1 MSIYTDCTAS
11 TKLSQSGPLIRRAWD
26 RPAGK
31 PGSHLWWVG
40 GSAGQGISRTAPR
53 DSTRSPGCRR
63 GSRSWP
69 RPGCCSLSIPGR
81 TAPRRTPWRDPPRWN
96 PHLRGAPRPVDAEP
110 PPRPE
115 ASRSSTRAR
124 LSAGRASWAP
134 TRSCPRAEGAGHCH
148 THRLPWRLTCRD
160 YAGRTRE

>member
-53 DSTRSPGCRR
+53 DSTRSPGCRQ

-81 TAPRRTPWRDPPRWN
+81 TAPRHTPWRDPTPPGGIHRGGTRIFGERRGLWTRNRPR
-96 PHLRGAPRPVDAEP
+96 APRP
-110 PPRPE
+110 
-115 ASRSSTRAR
+115 
-124 LSAGRASWAP
+124 AGRPPGLGCRLAGH
-134 TRSCPRAEGAGHCH
+134 RGRPRAEGAGRVSHPPV
-148 THRLPWRLTCRD
+148 TLEADLPGLC
-160 YAGRTRE
+160 